1 MSDSNEA
8 KVAKWMEK
16 ETLAEHLE
24 PLRERYDVKYRG
36 HGVIYVDHEQYNIVT
51 AQRILADLSAYLGVS
66 KELIRSRLI
75 ELGWLIDV
83 RSVLPVRDGVARVID
98 KLESWAADAPEED
111 DPEMDEEYDQD

>member
-8 KVAKWMEK
+8 KIANWMEK

-24 PLRERYDVKYRG
+24 PLLERYDVKYRG

-51 AQRILADLSAYLGVS
+51 IQQILADLSSYLGVS

-83 RSVLPVRDGVARVID
+83 RRVLHVRDGAARVIHN
-98 KLESWAADAPEED
+98 LESCAVDEPGED
-111 DPEMDEEYDQD
+111 DPEMDEQYDGD